1 MVSGL
6 EDKRIRLE
14 NGPGQ
19 MGTSGV
25 MKIGELVGQEETGM
39 FCAFT
44 TTLNGVATPTP
55 LLTPHGFCASI
66 LFIKEI
72 IYLPNKLNIE
82 YVIIKLQGVP
92 ETRQKSLKSRENK
105 RC

>member
-1 MVSGL
+1 MVSGS
-6 EDKRIRLE
+6 EEKRIHLE

-25 MKIGELVGQEETGM
+25 MKIGGQEETGM

-44 TTLNGVATPTP
+44 TTINGVATPTP

-72 IYLPNKLNIE
+72 IYLPNKLNIG
-82 YVIIKLQGVP
+82 YVVIKLQGI
-92 ETRQKSLKSRENK
+92 SY
-105 RC
+105 

>member
-1 MVSGL
+1 MVSGS
-6 EDKRIRLE
+6 EEKRIHLE

-44 TTLNGVATPTP
+44 TTMNGVATPTP
-55 LLTPHGFCASI
+55 LLTPHGFYASI

-72 IYLPNKLNIE
+72 IYLFNLINK
-82 YVIIKLQGVP
+82 
-92 ETRQKSLKSRENK
+92 
-105 RC
+105 